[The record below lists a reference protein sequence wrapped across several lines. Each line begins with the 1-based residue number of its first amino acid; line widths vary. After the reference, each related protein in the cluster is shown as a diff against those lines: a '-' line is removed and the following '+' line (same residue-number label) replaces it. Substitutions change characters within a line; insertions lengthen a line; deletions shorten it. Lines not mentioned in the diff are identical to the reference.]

1 MDVSDIEIVFDETLY
16 SSSPLSDDT
25 VHWVCSF
32 SGHLLLPGPLICP
45 YWALNVIS
53 SEHSMA
59 VSRPVHYS
67 KFIYRQKL
75 YVNLRCWIWAW
86 QAFCKKTV
94 IHFGPNWAQKTHIA
108 AITNV
113 KLRTVWARIF
123 MPQCKLPGDS
133 SLLWASVWKFYASA
147 IFAWWHHHAMS
158 SAFTVVK
165 VDTAADTRMACF
177 TELVI
182 FCCFLPVYI
191 LWICFWLIPSRPK
204 VSWAWWDWP
213 LTWLTTDVFQCCDT
227 VGWVIRP
234 VNLSPNW
241 PIMCRV
247 GR

>member
-1 MDVSDIEIVFDETLY
+1 MLSVQNTVWQSVDQSITQNLYIV
-16 SSSPLSDDT
+16 
-25 VHWVCSF
+25 
-32 SGHLLLPGPLICP
+32 
-45 YWALNVIS
+45 
-53 SEHSMA
+53 
-59 VSRPVHYS
+59 
-67 KFIYRQKL
+67 KKL
-75 YVNLRCWIWAW
+75 YVNLRCGIWAW

-191 LWICFWLIPSRPK
+191 LWICFWLIPSPPK

-213 LTWLTTDVFQCCDT
+213 LTWLTNRCLSVLWHCWLGHTTRKLVSELTYNVSSGTLNPTIVTTPYLTSERQQLSCSDCLEDENYAVLYCVPQLVHT
-227 VGWVIRP
+227 RVQIWV
-234 VNLSPNW
+234 
-241 PIMCRV
+241 
-247 GR
+247 